1 MSPSEMS
8 EAMNAVS
15 SMDAAS
21 DPGTT
26 GGIDAPASNYSDSN
40 YTFDPTA
47 SGNDSF
53 SYFDPV
59 TGGYSPGAPSS
70 STENSPLFNELVNNV
85 LEEYD
90 AIAGLIPSVSRGTS
104 WGMLGE
110 DPQYGFRGIEAP
122 AIPDRSPNYAY
133 GMEDYP
139 VDRVVTRTDFA
150 PATQPTATAS
160 ERGLVTRYTPGDYG
174 QSIFQTL
181 DRGIPGVT
189 TNTSGKSELQALVDA
204 GLGNVT
210 GLNPNN
216 PDQTAQQLLNSFRA
230 NDFLTE
236 YAPSLFTAGL
246 PPGMAL
252 AFNAI
257 RSGAD
262 IAAGRTTPGQALM
275 GFGLEAAARAAG
287 FPGGGPILND
297 LLEGRVGSAAGR
309 AASGL
314 ATGALGR
321 AGFGA
326 FAPIV
331 AKETGL
337 GPAISKS
344 VSGAVQPQPG
354 QGTGFTSSIIDAI
367 NRGAQG
373 IMGLFGGTPSAPIPE
388 TPKVTTPTRAYV
400 PPDYNLYES
409 SSYEPPAAATAPTT
423 PAATT
428 PEAAPLA
435 ARRLLY
441 GTAQGPYGPLL
452 AYDFGEA

>member
-1 MSPSEMS
+1 MS
-8 EAMNAVS
+8 EAMDAVS

-26 GGIDAPASNYSDSN
+26 GGIDAPASSYSDSN
-40 YTFDPTA
+40 YNPFAGFEAAPPAPSESRGMSPGFRDVYQDYFDMFGGSADLLGPRTFDPYA
-47 SGNDSF
+47 RE
-53 SYFDPV
+53 PV
-59 TGGYSPGAPSS
+59 SPAGFLDRYSLP
-70 STENSPLFNELVNNV
+70 
-85 LEEYD
+85 EYD
-90 AIAGLIPSVSRGTS
+90 YEPVPSGT
-104 WGMLGE
+104 
-110 DPQYGFRGIEAP
+110 
-122 AIPDRSPNYAY
+122 RSLAS
-133 GMEDYP
+133 
-139 VDRVVTRTDFA
+139 VA

-160 ERGLVTRYTPGDYG
+160 ERGLVTGYTPGDYG

-204 GLGNVT
+204 GLGKVT

-230 NDFLTE
+230 NDYLTE
-236 YAPSLFTAGL
+236 YGPSLFTAGL
-246 PPGMAL
+246 PPGMAF
-252 AFNAI
+252 AFNAL

-275 GFGLEAAARAAG
+275 GVGLEAAARAAG
-287 FPGGGPILND
+287 FPGGGPMLGD

-321 AGFGA
+321 AGLGA
-326 FAPIV
+326 LAPIV

-337 GPAISKS
+337 GPAIQKS

-354 QGTGFTSSIIDAI
+354 QGTRFVSSITDAI

-373 IMGLFGGTPSAPIPE
+373 IMGLFGGTPSAPIPA
-388 TPKVTTPTRAYV
+388 TSGVTTPTRAYTT
-400 PPDYNLYES
+400 PDFNPYES
-409 SSYEPPAAATAPTT
+409 GGNEPPAAATAPTT

-428 PEAAPLA
+428 PEAAA
-435 ARRLLY
+435 TRRLLY